1 MAERASVKRKKGGGK
16 KGGGEKG
23 RRKMEGGEK
32 RREGEKGGG
41 RKRRG
46 EKIKEGEKKG
56 GEKIKRCLTR
66 IKPRTSHMVSHSSDH
81 YMLSPQA
88 CDGRTI
94 IIPTYTANLNCHELR
109 VALLGALAPPI
120 IFR

>member
-32 RREGEKGGG
+32 RR
-41 RKRRG
+41 G

-56 GEKIKRCLTR
+56 GEKIKRCLTG

-88 CDGRTI
+88 YDGRTI
-94 IIPTYTANLNCHELR
+94 IIPTYTTNLNCHELR
-109 VALLGALAPPI
+109 VASLAALAPPI